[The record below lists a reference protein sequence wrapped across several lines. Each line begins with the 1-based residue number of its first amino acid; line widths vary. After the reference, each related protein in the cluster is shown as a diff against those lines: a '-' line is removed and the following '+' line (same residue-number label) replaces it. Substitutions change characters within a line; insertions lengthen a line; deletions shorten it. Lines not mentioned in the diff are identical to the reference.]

1 MGFYKKVKRI
11 IDFFMSGLLIALLF
25 PVFIFISIFILLF
38 MGTPV
43 FFRQK
48 RIGCNNKE
56 FEMLKFRTM
65 HSVKSAILTDV
76 ERITKLGRLLRITR
90 IDELPQLLNIFF
102 GEMSF
107 LGPRPLLPE
116 YLPYYTEE
124 ELSRHKVRPGLSGLS
139 QVLFSYPSWEEQFKY
154 DIEYVKGLSLSLD
167 IKIFLKTIKK
177 VLTPSNKLIT
187 GVPERE
193 RFDVYRK
200 NQSFSDKNARI

>member
-1 MGFYKKVKRI
+1 MG
-11 IDFFMSGLLIALLF
+11 S
-25 PVFIFISIFILLF
+25 
-38 MGTPV
+38 PV

-48 RIGCNNKE
+48 RTGQDNKT
-56 FEMLKFRTM
+56 FELLKFRTM
-65 HSVKSAILTDV
+65 RPETGNKMTDN
-76 ERITKLGRLLRITR
+76 ERITKLGRFLRITR
-90 IDELPQLLNIFF
+90 IDELPQLINIIK

-124 ELSRHKVRPGLSGLS
+124 ELCRHKVRPGLSGLS
-139 QVLFSYPSWEEQFKY
+139 QVLFSYPSWEKQFKY

-167 IKIFLKTIKK
+167 IKILLKTIKK

-200 NQSFSDKNARI
+200 NQFFSDKNAQIQ

>member
-90 IDELPQLLNIFF
+90 IDELPQLFNIFF

-116 YLPYYTEE
+116 YLPFYTEE

-200 NQSFSDKNARI
+200 NQSFSDKNAQI